1 MVGQLNQSNPDIHQ
15 EALVLPDVNAKYA
28 WLLETLETYLS
39 DGKILVFVNGKLDVE
54 ELNKKLNAF
63 FQSRQLL
70 VTLLCL
76 QGDKD
81 QNEVHIM
88 LLYGNVK
95 SQLLFLSGQIS
106 CASSGKGKFKS
117 FLRLM
122 WQQGGWT

>member
-15 EALVLPDVNAKYA
+15 EAVVLPDVNAKYA

-70 VTLLCL
+70 VTLSCL
-76 QGDKD
+76 HGDKD
-81 QNEVHIM
+81 QNEVQGI
-88 LLYGNVK
+88 
-95 SQLLFLSGQIS
+95 LLFGCVI
-106 CASSGKGKFKS
+106 F
-117 FLRLM
+117 
-122 WQQGGWT
+122 